1 MLLTNRHSVVRYVA
15 AETRARNGQLGSSHQ
30 RTKQRRDAVDF
41 QDVLNGRVYTIA
53 VKQKNRPAKVKALI
67 MDLWELIL
75 NCVICFGI
83 YGILLK
89 PNFRIIMTKF
99 LITFRQM
106 ILYMFVCPGDHWNQR
121 SFR

>member
-15 AETRARNGQLGSSHQ
+15 AEPRARNGQLGSSHQ
-30 RTKQRRDAVDF
+30 RTEQRRDAVDF

-67 MDLWELIL
+67 IDLGELIL

-89 PNFRIIMTKF
+89 PNFRIISTKF

-106 ILYMFVCPGDHWNQR
+106 ILYMQFVCPGDH
-121 SFR
+121 

>member
-53 VKQKNRPAKVKALI
+53 VKQKNRPAKVIKGINNGLMRINLKLCHLFWYLWHLI
-67 MDLWELIL
+67 
-75 NCVICFGI
+75 
-83 YGILLK
+83 K
-89 PNFRIIMTKF
+89 T
-99 LITFRQM
+99 
-106 ILYMFVCPGDHWNQR
+106 
-121 SFR
+121 